1 MKNTSDVNKFSDFLS
16 FDTRDIN
23 QQKRE
28 KIYDLTTTTTA
39 TTTTAAAEIQ
49 KFVAKKQNKK
59 KKVLCKFLWRCF
71 VMFWKWHFCAKKVVL
86 KKIKLLNETKN

>member
-28 KIYDLTTTTTA
+28 KIYDLTTTTTTA

-49 KFVAKKQNKK
+49 KFVAKKTRKK
-59 KKVLCKFLWRCF
+59 SFVQISLAVLCHVLEMALLRE
-71 VMFWKWHFCAKKVVL
+71 KVVL